1 MENIDKIINIRV
13 KYSDL
18 IKGMSESAKRIDT
31 LNDRISELKSG
42 LKGLKAA
49 RKAGTIDKE
58 AYNEQ
63 VAQTTQELVAN
74 REEVKALQ
82 SAMRLFSREIQ
93 DNIKEE
99 KNLEGSVNG
108 LRASIRNLTAEY
120 NALSAADREGSVGNG
135 IAERISKMQ
144 AQVSAAEQ
152 RLGNFR
158 SNVGNYQSA
167 FNGLNVSVS
176 QIVRELPSATM
187 GANMFFLAIS
197 NNIPMLVDEI
207 NKLRAANKLAMK
219 EGKQGIPILK
229 QLGAAV
235 FSWNSLISVGIT
247 LLTVYGKDI
256 VSWIGNLFKGKQTI
270 DAAKWSMEQMNTA
283 MAEGRRNAQEEI
295 TKLDILYNA
304 ATDLAKPYEERA
316 TAVRKLQELYPA
328 YFGNMNSELIMT
340 GKLKGKYD
348 ELKTA
353 IIETSKAKA
362 AADKITQNESI
373 KLDIEGT
380 DEYKVILQNEKRIE
394 ELTGKISELQNKG
407 ISQDSP
413 LIKGAL
419 ATISSLENG
428 ITHASKS
435 IRKRLELPDDI
446 GDDIREYLKALDQTN
461 KSLADSASTLYTSL
475 SPEEQNK
482 NYEKGEKDAA
492 KFAKTRV
499 KAIEEAKDAALK
511 AEKDYFQLVQQM
523 RTKTKESELKSI
535 SEQNSVA
542 KKSAEKRIGEIDI
555 LLKTAEGEQAAWLLQ
570 EKETLNKRILA
581 LDEKYQKDR
590 ISVEAKYSEEA
601 LRKELAREEARI
613 RARLG
618 MDAQMDALARAQVK
632 NENYS
637 DLKSEDNGK
646 RLSAQRAIAQEELR
660 IAMDKYQALLS
671 MDEATKESLYDS
683 DVAYQTA
690 VLNGEMAVQDA
701 KFETARITKEQAE
714 YQLNTTLTAMS
725 MISGAAA
732 NLFNTLAEDNAEF
745 AEFAKLLALFN
756 IGVNTA
762 LAISE
767 AIAGNA
773 ARPIKMAAAIAAVL
787 SAIAQ
792 AYQVLNQAEKPA
804 TPKFSRGGLVTGP
817 GTGTSDS
824 IPARLSNGEAVMT
837 ARAVVDWGPV
847 LSMMNVSSGGN
858 AIPTSH
864 LPERRA
870 GGMREME
877 QMLRRVMREMPNPV
891 VTVRDINNGQRRVK
905 VQDET
910 ARYTGRKR

>member
-49 RKAGTIDKE
+49 RKAGTIDEE

-63 VAQTTQELVAN
+63 VAQTTQELIAN

-82 SAMRLFSREIQ
+82 SAMRLYSREIQ

-108 LRASIRNLTAEY
+108 LRKSIRDLTAQY

-187 GANMFFLAIS
+187 GANMYFLAIS

-219 EGKQGIPILK
+219 EGKQGVPILK
-229 QLGAAV
+229 QMGAAV
-235 FSWNSLISVGIT
+235 FSWNSLVSVGIT

-256 VSWIGNLFKGKQTI
+256 VSWIGNLFKGRE
-270 DAAKWSMEQMNTA
+270 AAMT
-283 MAEGRRNAQEEI
+283 MAEAQAEVNKQMAGVNKQMAEYSGI
-295 TKLDILYNA
+295 YGDQVAQLRALQLQWNQLGDDLKAKTEFVKKNQEAFHKLGVKINDTNDAERLLVER
-304 ATDLAKPYEERA
+304 TDDFVLA
-316 TAVRKLQELYPA
+316 LQA
-328 YFGNMNSELIMT
+328 R
-340 GKLKGKYD
+340 
-348 ELKTA
+348 
-353 IIETSKAKA
+353 AKA
-362 AADKITQNESI
+362 AAAQKLASEEYESYLKVVAETEDELAQAERLKSFYVKQKADREKMYSGLTADIYQRQIRASQTMINQQQKIIDNIQEQRNAAM
-373 KLDIEGT
+373 KNGNV
-380 DEYKVILQNEKRIE
+380 YAKLQNQYKKQATDILNQLEIKEYDPNSEKV
-394 ELTGKISELQNKG
+394 
-407 ISQDSP
+407 
-413 LIKGAL
+413 
-419 ATISSLENG
+419 
-428 ITHASKS
+428 
-435 IRKRLELPDDI
+435 
-446 GDDIREYLKALDQTN
+446 
-461 KSLADSASTLYTSL
+461 
-475 SPEEQNK
+475 
-482 NYEKGEKDAA
+482 EKDALKA
-492 KFAKTRV
+492 AKTRA
-499 KAIEEAKDAALK
+499 KSIKEAKDAALK

-542 KKSAEKRIGEIDI
+542 KKSAEKRISEIDI

-701 KFETARITKEQAE
+701 KLETARITKEQAE

-725 MISGAAA
+725 TISGAAA

-910 ARYTGRKR
+910 ARYAGRKR

>member
-49 RKAGTIDKE
+49 RKAGTIDEE

-82 SAMRLFSREIQ
+82 SAMRLYSREIQ

-108 LRASIRNLTAEY
+108 LRKSIRDLTAQY

-219 EGKQGIPILK
+219 EGKQGVPILK

-235 FSWNSLISVGIT
+235 FSRNSLISVGIT

-256 VSWIGNLFKGKQTI
+256 VSWIGNLFKGRE
-270 DAAKWSMEQMNTA
+270 AAMT
-283 MAEGRRNAQEEI
+283 MAEAQAEVNKQMAESSGSYGDQVAQLRALQLQWNQLGDDLKAKTEFVKKAQETFEKLGVKINDTNDAERLLVERTDDFVLALQARAKAVAAQKLASEEYESYLKVVAETEDELAQAERLKSFYVKQKADREKMYSGLTADIYQRQIRASQTMINQQQKIIDNIQEQRNAAMKNGNVYA
-295 TKLDILYNA
+295 KLQNQYKKQATDILNQLEIKEY
-304 ATDLAKPYEERA
+304 DP
-316 TAVRKLQELYPA
+316 
-328 YFGNMNSELIMT
+328 NSE
-340 GKLKGKYD
+340 KVEKD
-348 ELKTA
+348 ALKTA
-353 IIETSKAKA
+353 KTRAKA
-362 AADKITQNESI
+362 I
-373 KLDIEGT
+373 K
-380 DEYKVILQNEKRIE
+380 
-394 ELTGKISELQNKG
+394 
-407 ISQDSP
+407 
-413 LIKGAL
+413 
-419 ATISSLENG
+419 
-428 ITHASKS
+428 
-435 IRKRLELPDDI
+435 
-446 GDDIREYLKALDQTN
+446 
-461 KSLADSASTLYTSL
+461 
-475 SPEEQNK
+475 
-482 NYEKGEKDAA
+482 
-492 KFAKTRV
+492 
-499 KAIEEAKDAALK
+499 EAKDAALK

-581 LDEKYQKDR
+581 LDEKYQNDR

-701 KFETARITKEQAE
+701 KLETARITKEQAE

-725 MISGAAA
+725 TISGAAA

-891 VTVRDINNGQRRVK
+891 VTVRDINNGQRRVN
-905 VQDET
+905 VQDEM

>member
-63 VAQTTQELVAN
+63 VAQTTQELIAN

-82 SAMRLFSREIQ
+82 SAMRLYSHEIQ

-219 EGKQGIPILK
+219 EGKQGVPILK

-256 VSWIGNLFKGKQTI
+256 VSWIGNLFKGRE
-270 DAAKWSMEQMNTA
+270 AAMT
-283 MAEGRRNAQEEI
+283 MAEAQAEVNKQMAESSGSYGDQVAQLRALQLQWNQLGDDLKAKTEFVKNNREAFDKLGVAITTVADADNLFIQNTDAFIEAMNLRAQANAANELATQKYKDALIARQEAEDKIKRGTVEKVYAGPGLRGGANFTYRRRAYTEDEKKEILAEVEALEAEASAFTQLTVARNADAKSILDRAGIKESEKSSKSANDDPYADESGVKKAERMMEGYYARSKQELQKWVDEQREI
-295 TKLDILYNA
+295 IRKMGIDVMGDFEKILSQMDKEVSAEFISQYNQKQSEYRNRILNAQATGGDEA
-304 ATDLAKPYEERA
+304 AQNETVAILREQLAEFDSYAAAYRAMGDSAIEIDNRRLEMLIRLHDEMNKGAQKEAQSMQMSFQTASDLA
-316 TAVRKLQELYPA
+316 
-328 YFGNMNSELIMT
+328 
-340 GKLKGKYD
+340 
-348 ELKTA
+348 
-353 IIETSKAKA
+353 
-362 AADKITQNESI
+362 
-373 KLDIEGT
+373 
-380 DEYKVILQNEKRIE
+380 
-394 ELTGKISELQNKG
+394 
-407 ISQDSP
+407 
-413 LIKGAL
+413 GAL
-419 ATISSLENG
+419 AGLAEEAGAGAPVVAVLGMAQAIASMGAALSKAFSTGNIWEGIAASITAIATITSVIS
-428 ITHASKS
+428 
-435 IRKRLELPDDI
+435 
-446 GDDIREYLKALDQTN
+446 QM
-461 KSLADSASTLYTSL
+461 KSLNSTAA
-475 SPEEQNK
+475 EE
-482 NYEKGEKDAA
+482 G
-492 KFAKTRV
+492 
-499 KAIEEAKDAALK
+499 
-511 AEKDYFQLVQQM
+511 
-523 RTKTKESELKSI
+523 
-535 SEQNSVA
+535 
-542 KKSAEKRIGEIDI
+542 
-555 LLKTAEGEQAAWLLQ
+555 
-570 EKETLNKRILA
+570 
-581 LDEKYQKDR
+581 
-590 ISVEAKYSEEA
+590 AKYHYA
-601 LRKELAREEARI
+601 
-613 RARLG
+613 
-618 MDAQMDALARAQVK
+618 
-632 NENYS
+632 
-637 DLKSEDNGK
+637 
-646 RLSAQRAIAQEELR
+646 
-660 IAMDKYQALLS
+660 
-671 MDEATKESLYDS
+671 
-683 DVAYQTA
+683 
-690 VLNGEMAVQDA
+690 
-701 KFETARITKEQAE
+701 
-714 YQLNTTLTAMS
+714 
-725 MISGAAA
+725 
-732 NLFNTLAEDNAEF
+732 
-745 AEFAKLLALFN
+745 
-756 IGVNTA
+756 
-762 LAISE
+762 
-767 AIAGNA
+767 
-773 ARPIKMAAAIAAVL
+773 
-787 SAIAQ
+787 
-792 AYQVLNQAEKPA
+792 
-804 TPKFSRGGLVTGP
+804 RGGLVTGP

-858 AIPTSH
+858 AIPTRH
-864 LPERRA
+864 LPEKSS
-870 GGMREME
+870 GMRQME
-877 QMLRRVMREMPNPV
+877 QMFERVMRRLPNPV

>member
-49 RKAGTIDKE
+49 RKAGTIDEE

-63 VAQTTQELVAN
+63 VAQTTQELIAN

-82 SAMRLFSREIQ
+82 SAMRLYSHEIQ

-219 EGKQGIPILK
+219 EGKQGVPILK

-256 VSWIGNLFKGKQTI
+256 VSWIGNLFKGRE
-270 DAAKWSMEQMNTA
+270 AAMT
-283 MAEGRRNAQEEI
+283 MAEAQAEVNKQMAESSGSYGDQVAQLRTLQLQWNQLGDDLKAKTEFVKNNREAFDKLGVAITTVADADNLFIQNTDAFIEAMNLRAQANAANELATQKYKDALIARQEAEDKIKRGTVEKVYAGPGLRGGANFTYRRRAYTEDEKKEILAEVEALEAEASAFTQLTVARNADAKSILDRAGIKESEKSSKSANDDPYADESGVKKAERMMEGYYARSKQELQKWVDEQREI
-295 TKLDILYNA
+295 IRKMGIDVTGDFEKILSQMDKEVSAEFISQYNQKQAEYRNRILNAQATGGDEA
-304 ATDLAKPYEERA
+304 AQNETVAILREQLAEFDSYAAAYRAMGDSAIEIDNRRLEMLIRLHDEMNKGAQKEAQSMQMSFQTASDLA
-316 TAVRKLQELYPA
+316 
-328 YFGNMNSELIMT
+328 
-340 GKLKGKYD
+340 
-348 ELKTA
+348 
-353 IIETSKAKA
+353 
-362 AADKITQNESI
+362 
-373 KLDIEGT
+373 
-380 DEYKVILQNEKRIE
+380 
-394 ELTGKISELQNKG
+394 
-407 ISQDSP
+407 
-413 LIKGAL
+413 GAL
-419 ATISSLENG
+419 AGLAEEAGAGAPVVAVLGMAQAIASMGAALSKAFSTGNIWEGIAASITAIATITSVIS
-428 ITHASKS
+428 
-435 IRKRLELPDDI
+435 
-446 GDDIREYLKALDQTN
+446 QM
-461 KSLADSASTLYTSL
+461 KSLNSTAA
-475 SPEEQNK
+475 EE
-482 NYEKGEKDAA
+482 G
-492 KFAKTRV
+492 
-499 KAIEEAKDAALK
+499 
-511 AEKDYFQLVQQM
+511 
-523 RTKTKESELKSI
+523 
-535 SEQNSVA
+535 
-542 KKSAEKRIGEIDI
+542 
-555 LLKTAEGEQAAWLLQ
+555 
-570 EKETLNKRILA
+570 
-581 LDEKYQKDR
+581 
-590 ISVEAKYSEEA
+590 AKYHYA
-601 LRKELAREEARI
+601 
-613 RARLG
+613 
-618 MDAQMDALARAQVK
+618 
-632 NENYS
+632 
-637 DLKSEDNGK
+637 
-646 RLSAQRAIAQEELR
+646 
-660 IAMDKYQALLS
+660 
-671 MDEATKESLYDS
+671 
-683 DVAYQTA
+683 
-690 VLNGEMAVQDA
+690 
-701 KFETARITKEQAE
+701 
-714 YQLNTTLTAMS
+714 
-725 MISGAAA
+725 
-732 NLFNTLAEDNAEF
+732 
-745 AEFAKLLALFN
+745 
-756 IGVNTA
+756 
-762 LAISE
+762 
-767 AIAGNA
+767 
-773 ARPIKMAAAIAAVL
+773 
-787 SAIAQ
+787 
-792 AYQVLNQAEKPA
+792 
-804 TPKFSRGGLVTGP
+804 RGGLVTGP

-858 AIPTSH
+858 AIPTRH
-864 LPERRA
+864 LPEKSS
-870 GGMREME
+870 GMRQME
-877 QMLRRVMREMPNPV
+877 QMFERVMRRLPNPV

-910 ARYTGRKR
+910 ARYAGRKR

>member
-49 RKAGTIDKE
+49 RKAGTIDEE

-82 SAMRLFSREIQ
+82 SAMRLYSHEIQ

-108 LRASIRNLTAEY
+108 LRKSIRDLTAQY

-219 EGKQGIPILK
+219 EGKQGVPILK
-229 QLGAAV
+229 QLGDAV

-256 VSWIGNLFKGKQTI
+256 VSWIGNLFKGREAAMTMAEAQAEVNKQMAESSGSYGDQVAQLRALQLQWNQLGDDLKAKTEFVKNNREAFDKLGVAITTVADADNLFIQNTDAFIEAMNLRAQANAANELATQKYKDALIARQEAEEKIKKGKQTVYKGI
-270 DAAKWSMEQMNTA
+270 DGYGNITLEYRYIAYTEDEQKEILA
-283 MAEGRRNAQEEI
+283 GAEALEAEASAFTQLTVTRNADAKSILDRAGIKESEKSSKSANDDPYADESGVKKAERMMEGYYARSKQELQKWVDEQREI
-295 TKLDILYNA
+295 IRKMGIDVTGDFEKILSQMDKDVSAEFISQYNQKQSEYRNRILNAQATGGDEA
-304 ATDLAKPYEERA
+304 AQNETVAILREQLAEFDSYAAAYRAMGDSAIEIDNRRLEMLIRLHDEMNKGAQKEAQSMQMSFQTASDLA
-316 TAVRKLQELYPA
+316 
-328 YFGNMNSELIMT
+328 
-340 GKLKGKYD
+340 
-348 ELKTA
+348 
-353 IIETSKAKA
+353 
-362 AADKITQNESI
+362 
-373 KLDIEGT
+373 
-380 DEYKVILQNEKRIE
+380 
-394 ELTGKISELQNKG
+394 
-407 ISQDSP
+407 
-413 LIKGAL
+413 GAL
-419 ATISSLENG
+419 AGLAEEAGAGAPVVAVLGMAQAIASMGAALSKAFSTGNIWEGIAASITAIATITSVIS
-428 ITHASKS
+428 
-435 IRKRLELPDDI
+435 
-446 GDDIREYLKALDQTN
+446 QM
-461 KSLADSASTLYTSL
+461 KSLNSTAA
-475 SPEEQNK
+475 EE
-482 NYEKGEKDAA
+482 G
-492 KFAKTRV
+492 
-499 KAIEEAKDAALK
+499 
-511 AEKDYFQLVQQM
+511 
-523 RTKTKESELKSI
+523 
-535 SEQNSVA
+535 
-542 KKSAEKRIGEIDI
+542 
-555 LLKTAEGEQAAWLLQ
+555 
-570 EKETLNKRILA
+570 
-581 LDEKYQKDR
+581 
-590 ISVEAKYSEEA
+590 AKYHYA
-601 LRKELAREEARI
+601 
-613 RARLG
+613 
-618 MDAQMDALARAQVK
+618 
-632 NENYS
+632 
-637 DLKSEDNGK
+637 
-646 RLSAQRAIAQEELR
+646 
-660 IAMDKYQALLS
+660 
-671 MDEATKESLYDS
+671 
-683 DVAYQTA
+683 
-690 VLNGEMAVQDA
+690 
-701 KFETARITKEQAE
+701 
-714 YQLNTTLTAMS
+714 
-725 MISGAAA
+725 
-732 NLFNTLAEDNAEF
+732 
-745 AEFAKLLALFN
+745 
-756 IGVNTA
+756 
-762 LAISE
+762 
-767 AIAGNA
+767 
-773 ARPIKMAAAIAAVL
+773 
-787 SAIAQ
+787 
-792 AYQVLNQAEKPA
+792 
-804 TPKFSRGGLVTGP
+804 RGGLVTGP

-858 AIPTSH
+858 AIPTRH
-864 LPERRA
+864 LPEKSS
-870 GGMREME
+870 GMRQME
-877 QMLRRVMREMPNPV
+877 QMFERVMRRLPNPV

-910 ARYTGRKR
+910 ARYAGRKR

>member
-49 RKAGTIDKE
+49 RKAGTIDEE

-108 LRASIRNLTAEY
+108 LRKSIRDLTAQY

-187 GANMFFLAIS
+187 GANMFFLAVS

-219 EGKQGIPILK
+219 EGKQGVPILK
-229 QLGAAV
+229 QLGGAV

-256 VSWIGNLFKGKQTI
+256 VSWIGNLFKGRE
-270 DAAKWSMEQMNTA
+270 AAMT
-283 MAEGRRNAQEEI
+283 MAEAQAEVNKQMAEVNKQMAESSGI
-295 TKLDILYNA
+295 YGDQVAQLRALQLQWNQLGDDLKAKTEFVKKNQEAFHKLGVKINDTNDAERLLVER
-304 ATDLAKPYEERA
+304 TDDFVLA
-316 TAVRKLQELYPA
+316 LQA
-328 YFGNMNSELIMT
+328 R
-340 GKLKGKYD
+340 
-348 ELKTA
+348 
-353 IIETSKAKA
+353 AKA
-362 AADKITQNESI
+362 AAAQKLASEEYESYLKVVAETEDELAQAERLKSFYVKQKADREKMYSGLTADIYQRQIRASQTMINQQQKIIDNIQEQRNAAM
-373 KLDIEGT
+373 KNGNV
-380 DEYKVILQNEKRIE
+380 YAKLQNQYKKQATDILNQLEIKEYDPNSEKV
-394 ELTGKISELQNKG
+394 
-407 ISQDSP
+407 
-413 LIKGAL
+413 
-419 ATISSLENG
+419 
-428 ITHASKS
+428 
-435 IRKRLELPDDI
+435 
-446 GDDIREYLKALDQTN
+446 
-461 KSLADSASTLYTSL
+461 
-475 SPEEQNK
+475 
-482 NYEKGEKDAA
+482 EKDALKA
-492 KFAKTRV
+492 AKTRA
-499 KAIEEAKDAALK
+499 KSIKEAKDAALK

-535 SEQNSVA
+535 SEQYSVA
-542 KKSAEKRIGEIDI
+542 KKSAEKRISEIDI

-701 KFETARITKEQAE
+701 KLETARITKEQAE

-725 MISGAAA
+725 TISGAAA

-910 ARYTGRKR
+910 ARYAGRKR

>member
-49 RKAGTIDKE
+49 RKAGTIDEE

-82 SAMRLFSREIQ
+82 SAMRLYSREIQ

-108 LRASIRNLTAEY
+108 LRKSIRDLTAQY

-219 EGKQGIPILK
+219 EGKQGVPILK

-256 VSWIGNLFKGKQTI
+256 VSWIGNLFKGRE
-270 DAAKWSMEQMNTA
+270 AAMT
-283 MAEGRRNAQEEI
+283 MAEAQAEVNKQMAESSGSYGDQVAQLRALQLQWNQLGDDLKAKTEFVKNNREAFDKLGVAITTVADADNLFIQNTDAFIEAMDLRAQANAANELATQKYKDALIARQKAEDKIKKGKVETVFDGVDMRGDIKYKHIRRAYTEDEKKEILAEVEALEAEASAFTQLTVARNADAKSILDRAGIKESEKSSKSANDDPYADESGVKKAERMMEGYYARSKQELQKWVDEQREI
-295 TKLDILYNA
+295 IRKMGIDVTGDFEKILSQMDKEVSAEFISQYNQKQSEYRNRILNAQATGGDEA
-304 ATDLAKPYEERA
+304 AQNETVAILREQLAEFDSYAAAYRAMGDSAIEIDNRRLEMLIRLHDEMNKGAQKEAQSMQMSFQTASDLA
-316 TAVRKLQELYPA
+316 
-328 YFGNMNSELIMT
+328 
-340 GKLKGKYD
+340 
-348 ELKTA
+348 
-353 IIETSKAKA
+353 
-362 AADKITQNESI
+362 
-373 KLDIEGT
+373 
-380 DEYKVILQNEKRIE
+380 
-394 ELTGKISELQNKG
+394 
-407 ISQDSP
+407 
-413 LIKGAL
+413 GAL
-419 ATISSLENG
+419 AGLAEEAGAGAPVVAVLGMAQAIASMGAALSKAFSTGNIWEGIAASITAIATITSVIS
-428 ITHASKS
+428 
-435 IRKRLELPDDI
+435 
-446 GDDIREYLKALDQTN
+446 QM
-461 KSLADSASTLYTSL
+461 KSLNSTAA
-475 SPEEQNK
+475 EE
-482 NYEKGEKDAA
+482 G
-492 KFAKTRV
+492 
-499 KAIEEAKDAALK
+499 
-511 AEKDYFQLVQQM
+511 
-523 RTKTKESELKSI
+523 
-535 SEQNSVA
+535 
-542 KKSAEKRIGEIDI
+542 
-555 LLKTAEGEQAAWLLQ
+555 
-570 EKETLNKRILA
+570 
-581 LDEKYQKDR
+581 
-590 ISVEAKYSEEA
+590 AKYHYA
-601 LRKELAREEARI
+601 
-613 RARLG
+613 
-618 MDAQMDALARAQVK
+618 
-632 NENYS
+632 
-637 DLKSEDNGK
+637 
-646 RLSAQRAIAQEELR
+646 
-660 IAMDKYQALLS
+660 
-671 MDEATKESLYDS
+671 
-683 DVAYQTA
+683 
-690 VLNGEMAVQDA
+690 
-701 KFETARITKEQAE
+701 
-714 YQLNTTLTAMS
+714 
-725 MISGAAA
+725 
-732 NLFNTLAEDNAEF
+732 
-745 AEFAKLLALFN
+745 
-756 IGVNTA
+756 
-762 LAISE
+762 
-767 AIAGNA
+767 
-773 ARPIKMAAAIAAVL
+773 
-787 SAIAQ
+787 
-792 AYQVLNQAEKPA
+792 
-804 TPKFSRGGLVTGP
+804 RGGLVTGP

-858 AIPTSH
+858 AIPTRH
-864 LPERRA
+864 LPEKSS
-870 GGMREME
+870 GMRQME
-877 QMLRRVMREMPNPV
+877 QMFERVMRRLPNPV

-910 ARYTGRKR
+910 ARYAGRKR

>member
-49 RKAGTIDKE
+49 RKAGTIDEE

-63 VAQTTQELVAN
+63 VAQTTQELIAN

-82 SAMRLFSREIQ
+82 SAMRLYSREIQ

-108 LRASIRNLTAEY
+108 LRKSVRDLTAQY

-197 NNIPMLVDEI
+197 NNIPTLVDEI

-219 EGKQGIPILK
+219 EGKQGVPILK

-256 VSWIGNLFKGKQTI
+256 VSWIGNLFKGRE
-270 DAAKWSMEQMNTA
+270 AAMT
-283 MAEGRRNAQEEI
+283 MAEAQAEVNKQMAESSGSYGDQVAQLRTLQLQWNQLGDDLKAKTEFVKNNREAFDKLGVAITTVADADNLFIQNTDAFIEAMNLRAQANAANELATQKYKDALIARQEAEDKIKRGTVEKVYAGPGLRGGANFTYRRRAYTEDEKKEILAEVEALEAEASAFTQLTVARNA
-295 TKLDILYNA
+295 DA
-304 ATDLAKPYEERA
+304 
-316 TAVRKLQELYPA
+316 
-328 YFGNMNSELIMT
+328 
-340 GKLKGKYD
+340 
-348 ELKTA
+348 
-353 IIETSKAKA
+353 
-362 AADKITQNESI
+362 
-373 KLDIEGT
+373 
-380 DEYKVILQNEKRIE
+380 
-394 ELTGKISELQNKG
+394 
-407 ISQDSP
+407 
-413 LIKGAL
+413 
-419 ATISSLENG
+419 
-428 ITHASKS
+428 KS
-435 IRKRLELPDDI
+435 I
-446 GDDIREYLKALDQTN
+446 LDR
-461 KSLADSASTLYTSL
+461 A
-475 SPEEQNK
+475 
-482 NYEKGEKDAA
+482 G
-492 KFAKTRV
+492 
-499 KAIEEAKDAALK
+499 I
-511 AEKDYFQLVQQM
+511 
-523 RTKTKESELKSI
+523 KESEKS
-535 SEQNSVA
+535 S
-542 KKSAEKRIGEIDI
+542 KSANDDPYADESGVKKAERMMEGYYARSKQELQKWVDEQREIIRKTGIDVMGDFEKILSQMDKEVSAEFISQYNQKQSEYRNRILNAQATGGDEAAQNETVAILREQLAEFDSYAAAYRAMGDSAIEIDNRRLEMLI
-555 LLKTAEGEQAAWLLQ
+555 RLHDEMNKGAQKEAQSMQMSFQAASD
-570 EKETLNKRILA
+570 LA
-581 LDEKYQKDR
+581 GALGGL
-590 ISVEAKYSEEA
+590 AEEA
-601 LRKELAREEARI
+601 GASAPVV
-613 RARLG
+613 AMLG
-618 MDAQMDALARAQVK
+618 
-632 NENYS
+632 
-637 DLKSEDNGK
+637 
-646 RLSAQRAIAQEELR
+646 
-660 IAMDKYQALLS
+660 
-671 MDEATKESLYDS
+671 
-683 DVAYQTA
+683 
-690 VLNGEMAVQDA
+690 
-701 KFETARITKEQAE
+701 
-714 YQLNTTLTAMS
+714 
-725 MISGAAA
+725 
-732 NLFNTLAEDNAEF
+732 
-745 AEFAKLLALFN
+745 
-756 IGVNTA
+756 
-762 LAISE
+762 
-767 AIAGNA
+767 
-773 ARPIKMAAAIAAVL
+773 
-787 SAIAQ
+787 IAQ
-792 AYQVLNQAEKPA
+792 AIASMGAALSKAFSSSATVWDGIAGAVAAISTITTIISQIKSLNSTAAEEGAKYHYA
-804 TPKFSRGGLVTGP
+804 RGGLVTGP

-858 AIPTSH
+858 AIPTRH
-864 LPERRA
+864 LPEKSS
-870 GGMREME
+870 GMRQME
-877 QMLRRVMREMPNPV
+877 QMFERVMRRLPNPV

>member
-63 VAQTTQELVAN
+63 VAQTTQELIAN

-82 SAMRLFSREIQ
+82 SAMRLYSREIQ

-108 LRASIRNLTAEY
+108 LRKSIRDLTAQY

-219 EGKQGIPILK
+219 EGKQGVPILK
-229 QLGAAV
+229 QMGAAV
-235 FSWNSLISVGIT
+235 FSWNSLVSVGIT

-256 VSWIGNLFKGKQTI
+256 VSWIGNLFKGRE
-270 DAAKWSMEQMNTA
+270 AAMT
-283 MAEGRRNAQEEI
+283 MAEAQAEVNKQMAGVNKQMAEYSGI
-295 TKLDILYNA
+295 YGDQVAQLRALQLQWNQLGDDLKAKTEFVKKNQEAFHKLGVKINDTNDAERLLVER
-304 ATDLAKPYEERA
+304 TDDFVLALQ
-316 TAVRKLQELYPA
+316 VR
-328 YFGNMNSELIMT
+328 
-340 GKLKGKYD
+340 
-348 ELKTA
+348 
-353 IIETSKAKA
+353 AKA
-362 AADKITQNESI
+362 AAAQKLASEEYESYLKVVAETEDELAQAERLKSFYVKQKADREKMYSGLTADIYQRQIRASQTMINQQQKIIDNIQEQRNAAM
-373 KLDIEGT
+373 KNGNV
-380 DEYKVILQNEKRIE
+380 YAKLQNQYKKQATDILNQLEIKEYDPNSEKV
-394 ELTGKISELQNKG
+394 
-407 ISQDSP
+407 
-413 LIKGAL
+413 
-419 ATISSLENG
+419 
-428 ITHASKS
+428 
-435 IRKRLELPDDI
+435 
-446 GDDIREYLKALDQTN
+446 
-461 KSLADSASTLYTSL
+461 
-475 SPEEQNK
+475 
-482 NYEKGEKDAA
+482 EKDALKA
-492 KFAKTRV
+492 AKTRA
-499 KAIEEAKDAALK
+499 KSIKEAKDAALK

-542 KKSAEKRIGEIDI
+542 KKSAEKRISEIDI

-701 KFETARITKEQAE
+701 KLETARITKEQAE

-725 MISGAAA
+725 TISGAAA

-910 ARYTGRKR
+910 ARYAGRKR

>member
-49 RKAGTIDKE
+49 RKAGTIDEE

-74 REEVKALQ
+74 REEIKALQ
-82 SAMRLFSREIQ
+82 SAMRLYSREIQ

-108 LRASIRNLTAEY
+108 LRKSIHDLTAQY

-219 EGKQGIPILK
+219 EGKQGVPILK

-256 VSWIGNLFKGKQTI
+256 VSWIGNLFKGRE
-270 DAAKWSMEQMNTA
+270 AAMT
-283 MAEGRRNAQEEI
+283 MAEAQAEVNKQMAESSGSYGDQVAQLRALQLQWNQLGDDLKAK
-295 TKLDILYNA
+295 TEFVKKNQEAFHKLGVKINDTNDAERLLVER
-304 ATDLAKPYEERA
+304 TDDFVLA
-316 TAVRKLQELYPA
+316 LQA
-328 YFGNMNSELIMT
+328 R
-340 GKLKGKYD
+340 
-348 ELKTA
+348 
-353 IIETSKAKA
+353 AKA
-362 AADKITQNESI
+362 AAAQKLASEEYESYLKVVAETEDELAQAERLKSFYVKQKADREKMYSGLTADIYQRQIRASQTMINQQQKIIDNIQEQRNAAM
-373 KLDIEGT
+373 KNGNV
-380 DEYKVILQNEKRIE
+380 YAKLQNQYKKQATDILNQLEIKEYDPNSEKV
-394 ELTGKISELQNKG
+394 
-407 ISQDSP
+407 
-413 LIKGAL
+413 
-419 ATISSLENG
+419 
-428 ITHASKS
+428 
-435 IRKRLELPDDI
+435 
-446 GDDIREYLKALDQTN
+446 
-461 KSLADSASTLYTSL
+461 
-475 SPEEQNK
+475 
-482 NYEKGEKDAA
+482 EKDALKA
-492 KFAKTRV
+492 AKTRA
-499 KAIEEAKDAALK
+499 KSIKEAKDAALK

-542 KKSAEKRIGEIDI
+542 KKSAEKRISEIDI

-590 ISVEAKYSEEA
+590 ISVEEKYSEEA

-701 KFETARITKEQAE
+701 KLETARITKEQAE

-725 MISGAAA
+725 TISGAAA

-804 TPKFSRGGLVTGP
+804 TPKFARGGLVTGP

-891 VTVRDINNGQRRVK
+891 VTVKEIDNVKHTINVLD
-905 VQDET
+905 DES
-910 ARYTGRKR
+910 RYTGRKNKK

>member
-49 RKAGTIDKE
+49 RKAGTIDEE

-82 SAMRLFSREIQ
+82 SAMRLYSHEIQ

-108 LRASIRNLTAEY
+108 LRKSIRDLTAQY

-219 EGKQGIPILK
+219 EGKQGVPILK
-229 QLGAAV
+229 QLGDAV

-256 VSWIGNLFKGKQTI
+256 VSWIGNLFKGRE
-270 DAAKWSMEQMNTA
+270 AAMT
-283 MAEGRRNAQEEI
+283 MAEAQAEVNKQMAESSGSYGDQVAQLRALQLQWNQLGDDLKAKTEFVKNNREAFDKLGVAITTVADADNLFIQNTDVFIEAMNLRAQANAANELATQKYKDALIARQKAEDKIKRGTGEIVYAGIDEYGDTSYEYRRRAYTEDEKKEILAEVEALEAEASAFTQLTVTRNA
-295 TKLDILYNA
+295 DA
-304 ATDLAKPYEERA
+304 
-316 TAVRKLQELYPA
+316 
-328 YFGNMNSELIMT
+328 
-340 GKLKGKYD
+340 
-348 ELKTA
+348 
-353 IIETSKAKA
+353 
-362 AADKITQNESI
+362 
-373 KLDIEGT
+373 
-380 DEYKVILQNEKRIE
+380 
-394 ELTGKISELQNKG
+394 
-407 ISQDSP
+407 
-413 LIKGAL
+413 
-419 ATISSLENG
+419 
-428 ITHASKS
+428 KS
-435 IRKRLELPDDI
+435 I
-446 GDDIREYLKALDQTN
+446 LDR
-461 KSLADSASTLYTSL
+461 A
-475 SPEEQNK
+475 
-482 NYEKGEKDAA
+482 G
-492 KFAKTRV
+492 
-499 KAIEEAKDAALK
+499 I
-511 AEKDYFQLVQQM
+511 
-523 RTKTKESELKSI
+523 KESEKS
-535 SEQNSVA
+535 S
-542 KKSAEKRIGEIDI
+542 KSANDDPYADESGVKKAERMMEGYYARSKQELQKWVDEQREIIRKMGIDVTGDFEKILSQMDKDVSAEFISQYNQKQSEYRNRILNAQATGGDEAAQNETVAILREQLAEFDSYAAAYRAMGDSAIEIDNRRLEMLI
-555 LLKTAEGEQAAWLLQ
+555 RLHDEMNKGAQKEAQSMQMSFQAASDLAGALGGLAEEAGASAPVVAVLGMAQAIASMGAALSKAFSTGNIWEGIAASITAIATITSVISQ
-570 EKETLNKRILA
+570 MKSLNSTA
-581 LDEKYQKDR
+581 AE
-590 ISVEAKYSEEA
+590 EGAKYHYA
-601 LRKELAREEARI
+601 
-613 RARLG
+613 
-618 MDAQMDALARAQVK
+618 
-632 NENYS
+632 
-637 DLKSEDNGK
+637 
-646 RLSAQRAIAQEELR
+646 
-660 IAMDKYQALLS
+660 
-671 MDEATKESLYDS
+671 
-683 DVAYQTA
+683 
-690 VLNGEMAVQDA
+690 
-701 KFETARITKEQAE
+701 
-714 YQLNTTLTAMS
+714 
-725 MISGAAA
+725 
-732 NLFNTLAEDNAEF
+732 
-745 AEFAKLLALFN
+745 
-756 IGVNTA
+756 
-762 LAISE
+762 
-767 AIAGNA
+767 
-773 ARPIKMAAAIAAVL
+773 
-787 SAIAQ
+787 
-792 AYQVLNQAEKPA
+792 
-804 TPKFSRGGLVTGP
+804 RGGLVTGP

-858 AIPTSH
+858 AIPTRH
-864 LPERRA
+864 LPEKSS
-870 GGMREME
+870 GMRQME
-877 QMLRRVMREMPNPV
+877 QMFERVMRRLPNPV

-910 ARYTGRKR
+910 ARYAGRKR

>member
-49 RKAGTIDKE
+49 RKAGTIDE
-58 AYNEQ
+58 GAYNEQ

-93 DNIKEE
+93 DNIKED

-108 LRASIRNLTAEY
+108 LRKSIRDLTAQY

-219 EGKQGIPILK
+219 EGKQGVLILK

-256 VSWIGNLFKGKQTI
+256 VSWIGNLFKGRE
-270 DAAKWSMEQMNTA
+270 AAMT
-283 MAEGRRNAQEEI
+283 MAEAQAEVNKQMAESSGSYGDQVAQLRALQLQWNQLGDDLKAKTEFVKNNREAFDKLGVAITTVADADNLFIQNTDAFIEAMNLRAQANAANELATQKYKDALIARQKAEEKIKKGKTEAYATGGSSTAGGLQVSVFHREYTEDEKKEILAEVEALEAEASAFTQLTVARNADAKSILDRAGIKESEKSSKSANDDPYADESGVKKAERMMEGYYARSKQELQKWVDEQREI
-295 TKLDILYNA
+295 IRKMGIDVTGDFEKILSQMDKDVSAEFISQYNQKQSEYRNRILNAQATGGDEA
-304 ATDLAKPYEERA
+304 AQNETVAILREQLAEFDSYAAAYRAMGDSAIEIDNRRLEMLIRLHDEMNKGAQKEAQSMQMSFQTASDLA
-316 TAVRKLQELYPA
+316 
-328 YFGNMNSELIMT
+328 
-340 GKLKGKYD
+340 
-348 ELKTA
+348 
-353 IIETSKAKA
+353 
-362 AADKITQNESI
+362 
-373 KLDIEGT
+373 
-380 DEYKVILQNEKRIE
+380 
-394 ELTGKISELQNKG
+394 
-407 ISQDSP
+407 
-413 LIKGAL
+413 GAL
-419 ATISSLENG
+419 AGLAEEAGAGAPVVAVLGMAQAIASMGAALSKAFSTGNIWEGIAASITAIATITSVIS
-428 ITHASKS
+428 
-435 IRKRLELPDDI
+435 
-446 GDDIREYLKALDQTN
+446 QM
-461 KSLADSASTLYTSL
+461 KSLNSTAA
-475 SPEEQNK
+475 EE
-482 NYEKGEKDAA
+482 G
-492 KFAKTRV
+492 
-499 KAIEEAKDAALK
+499 
-511 AEKDYFQLVQQM
+511 
-523 RTKTKESELKSI
+523 
-535 SEQNSVA
+535 
-542 KKSAEKRIGEIDI
+542 
-555 LLKTAEGEQAAWLLQ
+555 
-570 EKETLNKRILA
+570 
-581 LDEKYQKDR
+581 
-590 ISVEAKYSEEA
+590 AKYHYA
-601 LRKELAREEARI
+601 
-613 RARLG
+613 
-618 MDAQMDALARAQVK
+618 
-632 NENYS
+632 
-637 DLKSEDNGK
+637 
-646 RLSAQRAIAQEELR
+646 
-660 IAMDKYQALLS
+660 
-671 MDEATKESLYDS
+671 
-683 DVAYQTA
+683 
-690 VLNGEMAVQDA
+690 
-701 KFETARITKEQAE
+701 
-714 YQLNTTLTAMS
+714 
-725 MISGAAA
+725 
-732 NLFNTLAEDNAEF
+732 
-745 AEFAKLLALFN
+745 
-756 IGVNTA
+756 
-762 LAISE
+762 
-767 AIAGNA
+767 
-773 ARPIKMAAAIAAVL
+773 
-787 SAIAQ
+787 
-792 AYQVLNQAEKPA
+792 
-804 TPKFSRGGLVTGP
+804 RGGLVTGP

-858 AIPTSH
+858 AIPTRH
-864 LPERRA
+864 LPEKSS
-870 GGMREME
+870 GMRQME
-877 QMLRRVMREMPNPV
+877 QMFERVMRRLPNPV

>member
-49 RKAGTIDKE
+49 RKAGTIDEE

-108 LRASIRNLTAEY
+108 LRKSIRDLTAQY

-219 EGKQGIPILK
+219 EGKQGVPILK

-256 VSWIGNLFKGKQTI
+256 VSWIGNLFKGREAAMTMAEAQAEVNKQMAESSGSYGDQVAQLRALQLQWNQLGDDLKAKTEFVKNNREAFDKLGVAITTVADADNLFIQNTDAFIEAMNLRAQANAANELATQKYKDALIARQEAEEKIKKGKQTVYKGI
-270 DAAKWSMEQMNTA
+270 DDYGNITLEYRYIAYTEDEQKEILA
-283 MAEGRRNAQEEI
+283 GAEALEAEASAFTQLTVARNADAKSILDRAGIKESEKSSKSANDDPYADESGVKKAERMMEGYYARSKQELQKWVDEQREI
-295 TKLDILYNA
+295 IRKMGIDVMGDFEKILSQMDKEVSAEFISQYNQKQSEYRNRILNAQATGGDEA
-304 ATDLAKPYEERA
+304 AQNETVAILREQLAEFDSYAAAYRAMGDSAIEIDNRRLEMLIRLHDEMNKGAQREAQSMQMSFQTASDLA
-316 TAVRKLQELYPA
+316 
-328 YFGNMNSELIMT
+328 
-340 GKLKGKYD
+340 
-348 ELKTA
+348 
-353 IIETSKAKA
+353 
-362 AADKITQNESI
+362 
-373 KLDIEGT
+373 
-380 DEYKVILQNEKRIE
+380 
-394 ELTGKISELQNKG
+394 
-407 ISQDSP
+407 
-413 LIKGAL
+413 GAL
-419 ATISSLENG
+419 AGLAEEAGAGAPVVAVLGMAQAIASMGAALSKAFSTGNIWEGIAASITAIATITSVIS
-428 ITHASKS
+428 
-435 IRKRLELPDDI
+435 
-446 GDDIREYLKALDQTN
+446 QM
-461 KSLADSASTLYTSL
+461 KSLNSTAA
-475 SPEEQNK
+475 EE
-482 NYEKGEKDAA
+482 G
-492 KFAKTRV
+492 
-499 KAIEEAKDAALK
+499 
-511 AEKDYFQLVQQM
+511 
-523 RTKTKESELKSI
+523 
-535 SEQNSVA
+535 
-542 KKSAEKRIGEIDI
+542 
-555 LLKTAEGEQAAWLLQ
+555 
-570 EKETLNKRILA
+570 
-581 LDEKYQKDR
+581 
-590 ISVEAKYSEEA
+590 AKYHYA
-601 LRKELAREEARI
+601 
-613 RARLG
+613 
-618 MDAQMDALARAQVK
+618 
-632 NENYS
+632 
-637 DLKSEDNGK
+637 
-646 RLSAQRAIAQEELR
+646 
-660 IAMDKYQALLS
+660 
-671 MDEATKESLYDS
+671 
-683 DVAYQTA
+683 
-690 VLNGEMAVQDA
+690 
-701 KFETARITKEQAE
+701 
-714 YQLNTTLTAMS
+714 
-725 MISGAAA
+725 
-732 NLFNTLAEDNAEF
+732 
-745 AEFAKLLALFN
+745 
-756 IGVNTA
+756 
-762 LAISE
+762 
-767 AIAGNA
+767 
-773 ARPIKMAAAIAAVL
+773 
-787 SAIAQ
+787 
-792 AYQVLNQAEKPA
+792 
-804 TPKFSRGGLVTGP
+804 RGGLVTGP

>member
-49 RKAGTIDKE
+49 RKAGTIDEE

-108 LRASIRNLTAEY
+108 LRKSIRDLTAQY

-219 EGKQGIPILK
+219 EGKQGVPILK

-256 VSWIGNLFKGKQTI
+256 VSWIGNLFKGREAAMTMAEAQAEVNKQMAESSGSYGDQVAQLRALQLQWNQLGDDLKAKTEFVKNNREAFDKLGVAITTVADADNLFIQNTDAFIEAMNLRAQANAANELATQKYKDALIARQEAEEKIKKGKQTVYKGI
-270 DAAKWSMEQMNTA
+270 DDYGNITLEYRYIAYTEDEQKEILA
-283 MAEGRRNAQEEI
+283 GAEALEAEASAFTQLTVARNADAKSILDRAGIKESEKSSKSANDDPYADESGVKKAERMMEGYYARSKQELQKWVDEQREI
-295 TKLDILYNA
+295 IRKMGIDVMGDFEKILSQMDKEVSAEFISQYNQKQSEYRNRILNAQATGGDEA
-304 ATDLAKPYEERA
+304 AQNETVAILREQLAEFDSYAAAYRAMGDSAIEIDNRRLEMLIRLHDEMNKGAQKEAQSMQMSFQTASDLA
-316 TAVRKLQELYPA
+316 
-328 YFGNMNSELIMT
+328 
-340 GKLKGKYD
+340 
-348 ELKTA
+348 
-353 IIETSKAKA
+353 
-362 AADKITQNESI
+362 
-373 KLDIEGT
+373 
-380 DEYKVILQNEKRIE
+380 
-394 ELTGKISELQNKG
+394 
-407 ISQDSP
+407 
-413 LIKGAL
+413 GAL
-419 ATISSLENG
+419 AGLAEEAGAGAPVVAVLGMAQAIASMGAALSKAFSTGNIWEGIAASITAIATITSVIS
-428 ITHASKS
+428 
-435 IRKRLELPDDI
+435 
-446 GDDIREYLKALDQTN
+446 QM
-461 KSLADSASTLYTSL
+461 KSLNSTAA
-475 SPEEQNK
+475 EE
-482 NYEKGEKDAA
+482 G
-492 KFAKTRV
+492 
-499 KAIEEAKDAALK
+499 
-511 AEKDYFQLVQQM
+511 
-523 RTKTKESELKSI
+523 
-535 SEQNSVA
+535 
-542 KKSAEKRIGEIDI
+542 
-555 LLKTAEGEQAAWLLQ
+555 
-570 EKETLNKRILA
+570 
-581 LDEKYQKDR
+581 
-590 ISVEAKYSEEA
+590 AKYHYA
-601 LRKELAREEARI
+601 
-613 RARLG
+613 
-618 MDAQMDALARAQVK
+618 
-632 NENYS
+632 
-637 DLKSEDNGK
+637 
-646 RLSAQRAIAQEELR
+646 
-660 IAMDKYQALLS
+660 
-671 MDEATKESLYDS
+671 
-683 DVAYQTA
+683 
-690 VLNGEMAVQDA
+690 
-701 KFETARITKEQAE
+701 
-714 YQLNTTLTAMS
+714 
-725 MISGAAA
+725 
-732 NLFNTLAEDNAEF
+732 
-745 AEFAKLLALFN
+745 
-756 IGVNTA
+756 
-762 LAISE
+762 
-767 AIAGNA
+767 
-773 ARPIKMAAAIAAVL
+773 
-787 SAIAQ
+787 
-792 AYQVLNQAEKPA
+792 
-804 TPKFSRGGLVTGP
+804 RGGLVTGP

-858 AIPTSH
+858 AIPTRH
-864 LPERRA
+864 LPEKSS
-870 GGMREME
+870 GMRQME
-877 QMLRRVMREMPNPV
+877 QMFERVMRRLPNPV

>member
-49 RKAGTIDKE
+49 RKAGTIDEE

-63 VAQTTQELVAN
+63 VAQTTQELIAN

-82 SAMRLFSREIQ
+82 SAMRLYSHEIQ

-108 LRASIRNLTAEY
+108 LRKSIRDLTAQY

-197 NNIPMLVDEI
+197 NNIPTLVDEI

-219 EGKQGIPILK
+219 EGKQGVPILK

-256 VSWIGNLFKGKQTI
+256 VSWIGNLFKGRE
-270 DAAKWSMEQMNTA
+270 AAMT
-283 MAEGRRNAQEEI
+283 MAEAQAEVNKQMAESSGNYGDQVA
-295 TKLDILYNA
+295 KLRALQLQWNQLGDDLKVKTEFVKKNQEAFHKLGVKINDTNDAERLLVER
-304 ATDLAKPYEERA
+304 TDDFVLA
-316 TAVRKLQELYPA
+316 LQA
-328 YFGNMNSELIMT
+328 R
-340 GKLKGKYD
+340 
-348 ELKTA
+348 
-353 IIETSKAKA
+353 AKA
-362 AADKITQNESI
+362 AAAQKLASEEYESYLKVVAETEDELAQAERLKSFYVKQKADREKMYSALTADIYQRQIRASQTMINQQQKIIDNIQEQRNAAM
-373 KLDIEGT
+373 KNGNV
-380 DEYKVILQNEKRIE
+380 YAKLQNQYKKQATDILNQLEIKEYDPNSEKV
-394 ELTGKISELQNKG
+394 
-407 ISQDSP
+407 
-413 LIKGAL
+413 
-419 ATISSLENG
+419 
-428 ITHASKS
+428 
-435 IRKRLELPDDI
+435 
-446 GDDIREYLKALDQTN
+446 
-461 KSLADSASTLYTSL
+461 
-475 SPEEQNK
+475 
-482 NYEKGEKDAA
+482 EKDALKA
-492 KFAKTRV
+492 AKTRA
-499 KAIEEAKDAALK
+499 KAIKEAKDAALK

-701 KFETARITKEQAE
+701 KLETARITKEQAE

-725 MISGAAA
+725 TISGAAA

-858 AIPTSH
+858 AIPTRH
-864 LPERRA
+864 LPEKSS
-870 GGMREME
+870 GMRQME
-877 QMLRRVMREMPNPV
+877 QMFERVMRRLPNPV

-910 ARYTGRKR
+910 